1 MQQITIT
8 DKSYTEWVSQLSQR
22 YRKSQIKAA
31 VKVNSE
37 MLKFYW
43 SLGRDIV
50 KNYLDNKYGSQFYS
64 VLSSDLRRE
73 LPDVSGLSERNI
85 RYMKDFYLLYS
96 QESNSATTR
105 GKIWK
110 LYPTA
115 VEGMIPSI
123 EEIET
128 KLANLE
134 NNNQK

>member
-8 DKSYTEWVSQLSQR
+8 DKSYTEWVSRLSQR

-73 LPDVSGLSERNI
+73 LPDVSGLSKRNI

-96 QESNSATTR
+96 QEKAILPQLVAKFEDSTQPLLKA
-105 GKIWK
+105 
-110 LYPTA
+110 
-115 VEGMIPSI
+115 
-123 EEIET
+123 
-128 KLANLE
+128 
-134 NNNQK
+134 

>member
-31 VKVNSE
+31 VKVNRE

-64 VLSSDLRRE
+64 VLSSIRILPQSSLSMTTIWRLVRQPGILSRLWVRVCLRVILQYVFYHIQHRE
-73 LPDVSGLSERNI
+73 RVI
-85 RYMKDFYLLYS
+85 
-96 QESNSATTR
+96 
-105 GKIWK
+105 
-110 LYPTA
+110 
-115 VEGMIPSI
+115 
-123 EEIET
+123 
-128 KLANLE
+128 
-134 NNNQK
+134 

>member
-1 MQQITIT
+1 MIKCKNMQQITIT

-96 QESNSATTR
+96 QEKAILPQLVAKSGNSTQPLLKA
-105 GKIWK
+105 
-110 LYPTA
+110 
-115 VEGMIPSI
+115 
-123 EEIET
+123 
-128 KLANLE
+128 
-134 NNNQK
+134 